1 MNVSGYKD
9 AALCFQV
16 GTEMENQME
25 QEMRWVICPVC
36 SSKTRL
42 KLRRDTVIHN
52 FLLYCPKCRQER
64 LINVREFQIE
74 VIEK

>member
-1 MNVSGYKD
+1 M
-9 AALCFQV
+9 
-16 GTEMENQME
+16 ME

-36 SSKTRL
+36 NNKTRL

-64 LINVREFQIE
+64 LINVREFHIE
-74 VIEK
+74 VIDNKKII